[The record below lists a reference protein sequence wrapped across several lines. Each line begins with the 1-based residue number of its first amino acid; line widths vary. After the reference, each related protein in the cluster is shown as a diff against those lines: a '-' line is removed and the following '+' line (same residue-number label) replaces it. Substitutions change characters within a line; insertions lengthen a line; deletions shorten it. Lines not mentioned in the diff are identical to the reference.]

1 MLNNVTNLFQV
12 LHHLILTAIQYAAEE
27 LGNLFVIEV
36 IHILNH
42 SWEEKLHCQV
52 QISSEFVCKDV
63 GGILTENNA
72 FKYTFYAIC
81 VHVGPYFP
89 CSPPPEPFVKKSL
102 MISVLAL

>member
-12 LHHLILTAIQYAAEE
+12 LHHLILTAIQYAAEK
-27 LGNLFVIEV
+27 LDNLFVIEV

-63 GGILTENNA
+63 GGILTENKIRC
-72 FKYTFYAIC
+72 F
-81 VHVGPYFP
+81 
-89 CSPPPEPFVKKSL
+89 
-102 MISVLAL
+102 